1 MTAFWYCNSSRFA
14 MQKSLSCRVKP
25 MLLER
30 KTIGIIK
37 Y

>member
-1 MTAFWYCNSSRFA
+1 MTAFWYCNSSCFA

>member
-1 MTAFWYCNSSRFA
+1 MTAFWYCNSSCFA
-14 MQKSLSCRVKP
+14 MQKSLSYRVKP

-30 KTIGIIK
+30 KAIGIIK

>member
-1 MTAFWYCNSSRFA
+1 MTAFWYCNSSCFA
-14 MQKSLSCRVKP
+14 MQKSLFYGVKP

>member
-14 MQKSLSCRVKP
+14 MQKSLSYRVKL

-30 KTIGIIK
+30 KTTGIIK
-37 Y
+37 H